1 MADGAINIDL
11 KLKSDKFNREIKD
24 SDKLVNEFGKNA
36 GDKLDKSFKENTD
49 KVINKA
55 KLTRKELKALF
66 DKDTKIKI
74 VAEAEKA
81 GIKDFQKV
89 LKKLPRKQKI
99 ELFTEMKDKGTIDF
113 SKKLRS
119 MNNDLRSDIGKLK
132 AAYES
137 TSSVQESYVNRLKA
151 EGRTAK
157 ANKLEYQN
165 LRSSIKKEAEIYE
178 KEHQLL
184 TTLKNDRTKNTAQIA
199 KQEAKVNDLAAALAN
214 DTRKMKELRKTQS
227 GFNRNPFTKMTK
239 GLLGLNKQANK
250 SESVFKKVFS
260 GVFWGEAAHGAAS
273 TAIHGITM
281 GIGGMIKEGI
291 EFNKEQQV
299 MNATWTTLT
308 GSASKGAGFVKS
320 INKMSTAFG
329 QSNDLVNEL
338 DQQFYHVL
346 DKKGPTEQLTK
357 SVLTMADTLGMSAE
371 NTKRLG
377 LNFTHMMSSSKMQ
390 LGDFNMISDQLP
402 MFGEKL
408 LEYERKNK
416 NFVAGSSKSAK
427 ASTAQIKI
435 AQQEAL
441 ASFEKIHKGS
451 KVTADDLA
459 LMSKK
464 GLVGGDQYASLAKMI
479 KENGSVSTSVA
490 NSMIRDYQK
499 IETQNTASTK
509 KVGNNSK
516 LTMSQL
522 RDAMSA
528 GQISAKDAEAVMNGL
543 GEKYKDASENMMKT
557 AAGAERSI
565 KARFSALSGDLAK
578 PFTTMQSP
586 IFEAVSKW
594 VSDKKTE
601 KEFTK
606 VGTSASKGFKTITEA
621 LTKAFHIKNGTKALD
636 QMMDNIADGIEKLS
650 NYIAKHSKQIVGF
663 FKGIWSLLKIFSS
676 IGVGFF
682 KGIIGGIGAILK
694 PIAKLVGHNKKVK
707 SLSDALEELSKHKKG
722 LEELGKVIAGI
733 FIARKLT
740 TFATGIV
747 GVIGQLGKLKTAFF
761 GVKTAAT
768 EAGEAEE
775 LATTMSGGSSGG
787 GGLFSKIFKGGKGGT
802 KVAEETGEMSR
813 MAKNGSKLGLLSKFK
828 GMSKFSKLA
837 GGALGV
843 GDVLMAGTDL
853 LGMTKKTAGS
863 HIGAFAGNLG
873 GAAAGAAAGTAILP
887 GIGTV
892 IGAGVGALG
901 GEKLGRTLGKQIQK
915 GLFGTKLKAPKIS
928 TKNAHD
934 QLLKESKS
942 YYSKKQKQALDDL
955 KTLKKNGVISEKE
968 YQKEAKA
975 IKSAGQKVNSYDK
988 KNKKD
993 QSAIAKY
1000 YAQEK
1005 QKLTKKWNNKI
1016 EQDEKLYGKHSTQVQ
1031 KDIANKKKALDK
1043 QRLKFATKVTGDEA
1057 RLHTTLAGKIK
1068 QADAKMLKDD
1078 EKLTDKKKKLSRS
1091 QVKEIVKNADKEYD
1105 SVKSAANKKYKS
1117 VVSKAD
1123 KQRDETIKAAK
1134 REYSGSSKWAKDKR
1148 KAVIDA
1154 ANKQHDRVV
1163 NRAKKQKDEAIN
1175 HAKSEKDRV
1184 SKHADDRYKNVSK
1197 SADNEYE
1204 AQKKAN
1210 KKKKDDNSG
1219 FFHTV
1224 GKWWNTFTG
1233 GISSLLKVFGD
1244 SKFKAPVMP
1253 VQYATG
1259 TGFFSGARRPIT
1271 KPTPVMLNDGF
1282 DSPETGNREVGILP
1296 NGELFSPKE
1305 RNWTGIV
1312 PAGTEILNA
1321 TESKMLFG
1329 DGLEHFAK
1337 GTGWLS
1343 GIGNFV
1349 GGVVKG
1355 AENVYKSVKKKFELA
1370 KNIIS
1375 NPGKALDKLMGK
1387 PKKQKNSFFDRVSG
1401 DVFKPVKKQASDW
1414 WSALWDKISG
1424 SMDDEGGFGGVW
1436 AKSPG
1441 RGWQVTSGFG
1451 NRGAVS
1457 GGYSAHDGVDYSGSK
1472 TVHAMHGGIV
1482 SYVGGPPSGWG
1493 GANGIGQNLVI
1504 KANDASVIYQE
1515 LNGKYGS
1522 GADILVKK
1530 GDKVSTGQAIARL
1543 GPSGT
1548 HVHVGVSK
1556 GSPFNHSGTTT
1567 KGWYDIRKMKAS
1579 KSDEKQQEKSKDTGL
1594 SGFIENQFGKS
1605 FFSGIAKMF
1614 APFIEDAGGSGTGD
1628 PGGTSV
1634 RRWASDVK
1642 KALKILGLSTSASMV
1657 NRVLRQINTESG
1669 GNPKA
1674 KQPGADPDGDGSG
1687 PALGLMQT
1695 KRSTFNRYKLPGHG
1709 NLWNGFDD
1717 ILAGLNYAKH
1727 RYGGGL
1733 SFLGNGHGYANGGW
1747 GRPGEI
1753 SFFNEVPGEPE
1764 IAINP
1769 KRSTA
1774 DQHIAEAM
1782 IARAKNNPN
1791 GFAAKALDVVTK
1803 AKRQVQS
1810 MQYTQSPSTSVGG
1823 NVNIYMEIDSKT
1835 VAKTTYPTTKLL
1847 LGKDIV
1853 ISNNR

>member
-11 KLKSDKFNREIKD
+11 KLKADKFNREIKE

-36 GDKLDKSFKENTD
+36 GDKLDKAFKENTD

-55 KLTRKELKALF
+55 KLTKKELKALF
-66 DKDTKIKI
+66 DKDTKVKI

-89 LKKLPRKQKI
+89 LKKLPKQQKI
-99 ELFTEMKDKGTIDF
+99 ELFTEMKDKGAINF
-113 SKKLRS
+113 SKKL
-119 MNNDLRSDIGKLK
+119 NNINKELRDDIGKLK
-132 AAYES
+132 SAYEN
-137 TSSVQESYVNRLKA
+137 TSHVQESYLNRLKA
-151 EGRTAK
+151 EGRSVK
-157 ANKLEYQN
+157 ANKVEYQN
-165 LRSSIKKEAEIYE
+165 LRSTIKKESELYQ

-184 TTLKNDRTKNTAQIA
+184 TILRNDRTTDASKIA
-199 KQEAKVNDLAAALAN
+199 KQTIKVNDLAASLARN
-214 DTRKMKELRKTQS
+214 TNKMKELRKTQS
-227 GFNRNPFTKMTK
+227 AFNRNPFTKMTK

-250 SESVFKKVFS
+250 TESVFKKVFS
-260 GVFWGEAAHGAAS
+260 GVFWGEVAHGAAS
-273 TAIHGITM
+273 SAIHGITM
-281 GIGGMIKEGI
+281 GIGGMIKEGN

-320 INKMSTAFG
+320 INEMSNAFG

-346 DKKGPTEQLTK
+346 DKKEPTERLTK
-357 SVLTMADTLGMSAE
+357 SLLTMADTLGMSAE
-371 NTKRLG
+371 DTKRLG

-402 MFGEKL
+402 MFGERL
-408 LEYERKNK
+408 LDYERKMQHN
-416 NFVAGSSKSAK
+416 N
-427 ASTAQIKI
+427 
-435 AQQEAL
+435 AL
-441 ASFEKIHKGS
+441 N
-451 KVTADDLA
+451 
-459 LMSKK
+459 MS
-464 GLVGGDQYASLAKMI
+464 
-479 KENGSVSTSVA
+479 E
-490 NSMIRDYQK
+490 
-499 IETQNTASTK
+499 
-509 KVGNNSK
+509 
-516 LTMSQL
+516 L
-522 RDAMSA
+522 RNQMSA
-528 GQISAKDAEAVMNGL
+528 GKISAKDAENVMNGL
-543 GEKYKDASENMMKT
+543 GQKYKDASENMMKT
-557 AAGAERSI
+557 AAGAERAI
-565 KARFSALSGDLAK
+565 KGRFNVLAGK
-578 PFTTMQSP
+578 LAEPFTKMQSP

-594 VSDKKTE
+594 VSDKRTE
-601 KEFTK
+601 KEFSK
-606 VGTSASKGFKTITEA
+606 VGTAASKGFKTITEA
-621 LTKAFHIKNGTKALD
+621 LTKAFHINNGTKALD
-636 QMMDNIADGIEKLS
+636 NMMDNIADGIEKLS

-682 KGIIGGIGAILK
+682 KGIISGIGAILK

-740 TFATGIV
+740 AFATGIA
-747 GVIGQLGKLKTAFF
+747 GVIGKLGKLKTAFF

-768 EAGEAEE
+768 EASEAEE
-775 LATTMSGGSSGG
+775 LASTMGG
-787 GGLFSKIFKGGKGGT
+787 GGGGFFGNIFKRGKGGA

-813 MAKNGSKLGLLSKFK
+813 IARNGSKLGIFSKLK
-828 GMSKFSKLA
+828 GMSNFGKLA

-901 GEKLGRTLGKQIQK
+901 GEKLGRALGKQIQK

-928 TKNAHD
+928 MKKAHD

-955 KTLKKNGVISEKE
+955 KTLKKNGAISEKE
-968 YQKEAKA
+968 YQKEAEA
-975 IKSAGQKVNSYDK
+975 IKKSGKKANSYDK
-988 KNKKD
+988 KNRKD
-993 QSAIAKY
+993 QTAIAKY

-1005 QKLTKKWNNKI
+1005 QKLTKKWNSRI
-1016 EQDEKLYGKHSTQVQ
+1016 ERDEKLYGKHSTQVQ
-1031 KDIANKKKALDK
+1031 KDINNKKKALDK

-1068 QADAKMLKDD
+1068 RADAKMLKDD

-1091 QVKEIVKNADKEYD
+1091 EVKEIVKNADKEYD
-1105 SVKSAANKKYKS
+1105 SVKRAANKKYKS
-1117 VVSKAD
+1117 VVRAAD

-1134 REYSGSSKWAKDKR
+1134 REYSGNSKWARDKR

-1163 NRAKKQKDEAIN
+1163 NRAEKQKNEAIH
-1175 HAKSEKDRV
+1175 HAKTEKDRV

-1224 GKWWNTFTG
+1224 GKWWNKFTS

-1271 KPTPVMLNDGF
+1271 KATPVMLNDGF

-1296 NGELFSPKE
+1296 NGELFSPQE

-1321 TESKMLFG
+1321 TESKMIFG
-1329 DGLEHFAK
+1329 GGLKHFAS

-1343 GIGNFV
+1343 GIGHFV

-1355 AENVYKSVKKKFELA
+1355 AQNVFKSLKSKFELA

-1375 NPGKALDKLMGK
+1375 HPGQALAKLMGK
-1387 PKKQKNSFFDRVSG
+1387 PKKQKNSFFDRVSS

-1414 WSALWDKISG
+1414 WSTLWDKISG
-1424 SMDDEGGFGGVW
+1424 AMDGEGGFGGVW
-1436 AKSPG
+1436 ANSPG
-1441 RGWQVTSGFG
+1441 HGWHVTSGFG
-1451 NRGAVS
+1451 NRGGVS
-1457 GGYSAHDGVDYSGSK
+1457 GGYSAHDGVDYSGAK

-1493 GANGIGQNLVI
+1493 GPNGIGQNIVI
-1504 KANDASVIYQE
+1504 KADDASVIYQE

-1522 GADILVKK
+1522 GADILVQK

-1556 GSPFNHSGTTT
+1556 GNPFSHSGATT

-1579 KSDEKQQEKSKDTGL
+1579 KSDEKQQEKSKNTGL
-1594 SGFIENQFGKS
+1594 SAFIEKQFGKS
-1605 FFSGIAKMF
+1605 FFSRIAKMF

-1628 PGGTSV
+1628 PGGAGV
-1634 RRWASDVK
+1634 QRWKSDVK
-1642 KALKILGLSTSASMV
+1642 SALSKLGLSTSASMV
-1657 NRVLRQINTESG
+1657 NRVLRQINTESKGDPKIMG
-1669 GNPKA
+1669 GTD
-1674 KQPGADPDGDGSG
+1674 GLADGH
-1687 PALGLMQT
+1687 AEGLMQV
-1695 KRSTFNRYKLPGHG
+1695 KPGTFRAYHLPGH
-1709 NLWNGFDD
+1709 NNIWNGYDNM
-1717 ILAGLNYAKH
+1717 LAGLNYAKH
-1727 RYGGGL
+1727 RYGSGL

-1747 GRPGEI
+1747 GIPGEI

-1769 KRSTA
+1769 QRQSSE
-1774 DQHIAEAM
+1774 QHIAEAM

-1791 GFAAKALDVVTK
+1791 GFAAKALDIVEK
-1803 AKRQVQS
+1803 SKRQVQS
-1810 MQYTQSPSTSVGG
+1810 MQYAQSPNTSVGR

-1847 LGKDIV
+1847 LGKDII

>member
-11 KLKSDKFNREIKD
+11 KLKADKFNRDIKD
-24 SDKLVNEFGKNA
+24 SDKLVNEFGKDA
-36 GDKLDKSFKENTD
+36 GKKLDESFKKYTD
-49 KVINKA
+49 KVTEKA
-55 KLTRKELKALF
+55 KLTKKELKSLF

-89 LKKLPRKQKI
+89 LKKLPKQQKI
-99 ELFTEMKDKGTIDF
+99 KLFTEMKDKGTIDF
-113 SKKLRS
+113 SKRLNQLNKE
-119 MNNDLRSDIGKLK
+119 LRSDISKLK
-132 AAYES
+132 SAYES
-137 TSSVQESYVNRLKA
+137 TSHVQESYLNRLQA
-151 EGRTAK
+151 EGRSVK
-157 ANKLEYQN
+157 ANKIEYQN
-165 LRSSIKKEAEIYE
+165 LRSSIKKEAELYK
-178 KEHQLL
+178 KEQQLL
-184 TTLKNDRTKNTAQIA
+184 TTLRNDRTKDASEIA
-199 KQEAKVNDLAAALAN
+199 KQTIKVNDLAASLAKN
-214 DTRKMKELRKTQS
+214 TSKMKELGKSQNA
-227 GFNRNPFTKMTK
+227 FNRNPFTKATK

-260 GVFWGEAAHGAAS
+260 GVFWGEVAQGAAH
-273 TAIHGITM
+273 TAIHSIAA
-281 GIGGMIKEGI
+281 GIGGLIAKGN

-299 MNATWTTLT
+299 MHATWTTLT
-308 GSASKGAGFVKS
+308 GDANLGNGMVKS
-320 INKMSTAFG
+320 INDMSAAFG
-329 QSNDLVNEL
+329 QSTDLVNEL
-338 DQQFYHVL
+338 DQQFYHVFN
-346 DKKGPTEQLTK
+346 KKGPTEELTK
-357 SVLTMADTLGMSAE
+357 SVLTMADTLGMGADDA
-371 NTKRLG
+371 KRLG
-377 LNFTHMMSSSKMQ
+377 LNFTHMMTSSKMQ

-402 MFGEKL
+402 MFGERL
-408 LEYERKNK
+408 LDYERKM
-416 NFVAGSSKSAK
+416 
-427 ASTAQIKI
+427 Q
-435 AQQEAL
+435 
-441 ASFEKIHKGS
+441 H
-451 KVTADDLA
+451 
-459 LMSKK
+459 
-464 GLVGGDQYASLAKMI
+464 
-479 KENGSVSTSVA
+479 
-490 NSMIRDYQK
+490 
-499 IETQNTASTK
+499 
-509 KVGNNSK
+509 NNS
-516 LTMSQL
+516 LSMSEL
-522 RDAMSA
+522 RDQMSA
-528 GQISAKDAEAVMNGL
+528 GKISAQDAEAVMNGL
-543 GEKYKDASENMMKT
+543 GKKYKDASENMMKT
-557 AAGAERSI
+557 AAGAERAI
-565 KARFSALSGDLAK
+565 KGRFDVLTGKLAE
-578 PFTTMQSP
+578 PFTKMQSP

-606 VGTSASKGFKTITEA
+606 VGTAASKGFKTITEA

-636 QMMDNIADGIEKLS
+636 KMMENLADGIENLS

-663 FKGIWSLLKIFSS
+663 FKGIWSILKIF
-676 IGVGFF
+676 GNVGTGFF
-682 KGIIGGIGAILK
+682 KGIIDGIGAILK
-694 PIAKLVGHNKKVK
+694 PIAKLVGHNKKVN
-707 SLSDALEELSKHKKG
+707 SLSDALEELSNHKKG
-722 LEELGKVIAGI
+722 LETLGKIIAGI
-733 FIARKLT
+733 FITRKIASFT
-740 TFATGIV
+740 SGIV
-747 GVIGQLGKLKTAFF
+747 GLISQLGVLKKSFF

-775 LATTMSGGSSGG
+775 IATTMSGGSSGG
-787 GGLFSKIFKGGKGGT
+787 GGLFSKLFKRGKGGT
-802 KVAEETGEMSR
+802 KIAEEAGEMSR
-813 MAKNGSKLGLLSKFK
+813 MAKGGSKLGVLSKLK
-828 GMSKFSKLA
+828 GMSKFGKLA

-873 GAAAGAAAGTAILP
+873 GAAAGAAIGTALMP
-887 GIGTV
+887 GVGTLIGGG
-892 IGAGVGALG
+892 IGALG
-901 GEKLGRTLGKQIQK
+901 GEKLGKELGKQIQK

-928 TKNAHD
+928 AKKAHD

-942 YYSKKQKQALDDL
+942 YYSEKQKQALDDL
-955 KTLKKNGVISEKE
+955 KTLKKNGAISDKE
-968 YQKEAKA
+968 YKEQLRT
-975 IKSAGQKVNSYDK
+975 IRINGILRNGYDK
-988 KNKKD
+988 ASQKD
-993 QSAIAKY
+993 QVAIAKY

-1057 RLHTTLAGKIK
+1057 RLHTTLEGKIK
-1068 QADAKMLKDD
+1068 RANSKIIKDE
-1078 EKLTDKKKKLSRS
+1078 EKLANKKQKLSRN
-1091 QVKEIVKNADKEYD
+1091 QVKAIVKDANKELD
-1105 SVKSAANKKYKS
+1105 AVTSAAKKKYKN

-1134 REYSGSSKWAKDKR
+1134 REYSGNSKWAKDKR
-1148 KAVIDA
+1148 KKVIDA

-1163 NRAKKQKDEAIN
+1163 NRAKKQRDEAIN
-1175 HAKSEKDRV
+1175 HAKSEKKRV
-1184 SKHADDRYKNVSK
+1184 SKYADDRYKNVSK

-1210 KKKKDDNSG
+1210 KKKKDNDSG
-1219 FFHTV
+1219 FFSTV
-1224 GKWWNTFTG
+1224 GKWWNSFTG
-1233 GISSLLKVFGD
+1233 GINSLLKVFGD
-1244 SKFKAPVMP
+1244 SKFKAPKM
-1253 VQYATG
+1253 QEKYATG

-1282 DSPETGNREVGILP
+1282 DSPETGNREIGILP
-1296 NGELFSPKE
+1296 NGELFSPEE

-1321 TESKMLFG
+1321 TESKALFG
-1329 DGLEHFAK
+1329 NRLEHFAS

-1375 NPGKALDKLMGK
+1375 NPGKALDKLLGK
-1387 PKKQKNSFFDRVSG
+1387 PKKQKNSFFDRVSS
-1401 DVFKPVKKQASDW
+1401 DTFKPVKKQVGNW

-1515 LNGKYGS
+1515 LNGKYGA

-1543 GPSGT
+1543 GPNGT

-1556 GSPFNHSGTTT
+1556 GSPFSHSGTTT

-1579 KSDEKQQEKSKDTGL
+1579 KSEEKQQEKSKDTGL
-1594 SGFIENQFGKS
+1594 SGFIEKQFGKG

-1642 KALKILGLSTSASMV
+1642 KALKMLGLSTSASMV

-1727 RYGGGL
+1727 RYGSGL

-1747 GRPGEI
+1747 GRPGELSI
-1753 SFFNEVPGEPE
+1753 FNEVPGEPE

-1769 KRSTA
+1769 QRPTSE
-1774 DQHIAEAM
+1774 QHIAEAM
-1782 IARAKNNPN
+1782 VARAKNNPN

-1810 MQYTQSPSTSVGG
+1810 MQYAQNPSTNLGG
-1823 NVNIYMEIDSKT
+1823 NTNIYMQIDSKT

>member
-24 SDKLVNEFGKNA
+24 SDKLVSEFGKNA
-36 GDKLDKSFKENTD
+36 GEKLDKAFKENTD
-49 KVINKA
+49 KAINKA
-55 KLTRKELKALF
+55 KLTKKELKNLF

-89 LKKLPRKQKI
+89 LKKLPKQQKI
-99 ELFTEMKDKGTIDF
+99 EFFTEMKDKGTINF
-113 SKKLRS
+113 SKKINNLNKELR
-119 MNNDLRSDIGKLK
+119 NDMGKLK
-132 AAYES
+132 SAYES
-137 TSSVQESYVNRLKA
+137 TSHVQEPYLNRLKA
-151 EGRTAK
+151 EERSIK
-157 ANKLEYQN
+157 ANKAEYQN
-165 LRSSIKKEAEIYE
+165 LRSSIKKESELYQ

-184 TTLKNDRTKNTAQIA
+184 NSLNSDRTKDASKIA
-199 KQEAKVNDLAAALAN
+199 KQTSKVNDLAASI
-214 DTRKMKELRKTQS
+214 TRNTNKMKELGKTQNS
-227 GFNRNPFTKMTK
+227 FNRNPFTKMTR
-239 GLLGLNKQANK
+239 GLLGLDKQADK
-250 SESVFKKVFS
+250 SKSVFKSVF
-260 GVFWGEAAHGAAS
+260 AAS
-273 TAIHGITM
+273 IVSSAFTNALGLVSMKLHDM
-281 GIGGMIKEGI
+281 WSKSMDYAKA
-291 EFNKEQQV
+291 QQT
-299 MNATWTTLT
+299 MNASWLTLT
-308 GSASKGAGFVKS
+308 GNAKEGQKMVNMTNDMAASFANSTDMVNDLNQKFYSISNSSKTTKQLTTDVLTLQDAFGKSDDAVKNFSTQYSQMMANGKVSAQDMMSFVNVFPKIRTELLKTEQKIPGNRNLSMKQLNDMISKGEV
-320 INKMSTAFG
+320 
-329 QSNDLVNEL
+329 
-338 DQQFYHVL
+338 
-346 DKKGPTEQLTK
+346 
-357 SVLTMADTLGMSAE
+357 
-371 NTKRLG
+371 
-377 LNFTHMMSSSKMQ
+377 SSKTMQ
-390 LGDFNMISDQLP
+390 KVMDNMQKEYSGATAN
-402 MFGEKL
+402 FGKTFDGMNRTINARVPVL
-408 LEYERKNK
+408 L
-416 NFVAGSSKSAK
+416 SA
-427 ASTAQIKI
+427 
-435 AQQEAL
+435 
-441 ASFEKIHKGS
+441 
-451 KVTADDLA
+451 
-459 LMSKK
+459 
-464 GLVGGDQYASLAKMI
+464 
-479 KENGSVSTSVA
+479 
-490 NSMIRDYQK
+490 
-499 IETQNTASTK
+499 
-509 KVGNNSK
+509 
-516 LTMSQL
+516 
-522 RDAMSA
+522 
-528 GQISAKDAEAVMNGL
+528 
-543 GEKYKDASENMMKT
+543 
-557 AAGAERSI
+557 
-565 KARFSALSGDLAK
+565 
-578 PFTTMQSP
+578 FTTPLLKMKNP
-586 IFEAVSKW
+586 FLGTISKW
-594 VSDKKTE
+594 VSDKNTE
-601 KEFTK
+601 KQFSELGG
-606 VGTSASKGFKTITEA
+606 VASRGFGTITD
-621 LTKAFHIKNGTKALD
+621 AFSKAL
-636 QMMDNIADGIEKLS
+636 NFKGGFNSSKIFKSISSAITNLS
-650 NYIAKHSKQIVGF
+650 NTIANHAKDIVGF
-663 FKGIWSLLKIFSS
+663 FKGIWSSIKIFSS
-676 IGVGFF
+676 IGTGFF
-682 KGIIGGIGAILK
+682 KGLVGALGFVLK
-694 PIAKLVGHNKKVK
+694 PLAKMAGHSKKVK
-707 SLSDALEELSKHKKG
+707 SLSGALEELSKHKKG
-722 LEELGKVIAGI
+722 LEELGRVIAVI

-740 TFATGIV
+740 AFATGIA
-747 GVIGQLGKLKTAFF
+747 GVIGQLSKLQTAFF

-775 LATTMSGGSSGG
+775 LTSTMSGGG
-787 GGLFSKIFKGGKGGT
+787 GGLFGNIFKRGKGGA
-802 KVAEETGEMSR
+802 KVAEEAGEMSR
-813 MAKNGSKLGLLSKFK
+813 MAKNGSRIGIFSKLK
-828 GMSKFSKLA
+828 GMSKFGKLA

-873 GAAAGAAAGTAILP
+873 GAVAGAAAGTAILP

-915 GLFGTKLKAPKIS
+915 GLFGTKLKVPKIS
-928 TKNAHD
+928 TKKAHN

-955 KTLKKNGVISEKE
+955 KTLKKNGAISNKE

-975 IKSAGQKVNSYDK
+975 IKSAGKKANSYDK
-988 KNKKD
+988 KNRKD
-993 QSAIAKY
+993 QTAIAKY

-1016 EQDEKLYGKHSTQVQ
+1016 ERDEKLYGKHSTQVQ
-1031 KDIANKKKALDK
+1031 KDINNKKKALDK

-1057 RLHTTLAGKIK
+1057 RLHTTLTGKIK
-1068 QADAKMLKDD
+1068 RSNAKMLKDD

-1105 SVKSAANKKYKS
+1105 SVKRAADKKYKN

-1134 REYSGSSKWAKDKR
+1134 REYSGNSKWAKDKR
-1148 KAVIDA
+1148 KEAIDN

-1163 NRAKKQKDEAIN
+1163 NRAEKQKDEAIR
-1175 HAKSEKDRV
+1175 HAKTEKDRV

-1210 KKKKDDNSG
+1210 KKKKDNNSG
-1219 FFHTV
+1219 FFSTV
-1224 GKWWNTFTG
+1224 GKWWNAFTG
-1233 GISSLLKVFGD
+1233 GINSLLKVFGD
-1244 SKFKAPVMP
+1244 NKFKAPTMP

-1271 KPTPVMLNDGF
+1271 KATPVMLNDGF
-1282 DSPETGNREVGILP
+1282 DSPETGNREVGVLP
-1296 NGELFSPKE
+1296 NGELFSPQE

-1329 DGLEHFAK
+1329 GGLKHFAS

-1355 AENVYKSVKKKFELA
+1355 AKNIYKSLKKKFELA

-1375 NPGKALDKLMGK
+1375 NPGKALDKLIGK
-1387 PKKQKNSFFDRVSG
+1387 PKKQKNSFFDRVSS
-1401 DVFKPVKKQASDW
+1401 DVFKPVKKQAGDW
-1414 WSALWDKISG
+1414 WSALWNKISG

-1441 RGWQVTSGFG
+1441 HGWQVTSGFG

-1457 GGYSAHDGVDYSGSK
+1457 GGYSAHDGVDYSGAK

-1504 KANDASVIYQE
+1504 KADDASVIYQE

-1522 GADILVKK
+1522 GASILVKK

-1556 GSPFNHSGTTT
+1556 GNPFGHSGATT

-1579 KSDEKQQEKSKDTGL
+1579 KSDEKQQKKSKDTGL
-1594 SGFIENQFGKS
+1594 SGFIEKQFGKS

-1628 PGGTSV
+1628 PGGSGV
-1634 RRWASDVK
+1634 HRWKSNVK
-1642 KALKILGLSTSASMV
+1642 SALSKIGLSTSASMV

-1674 KQPGADPDGDGSG
+1674 MGGTDGLADGH
-1687 PALGLMQT
+1687 AEGLMQV
-1695 KRSTFNRYKLPGHG
+1695 KPGTFRAYHLSGH
-1709 NLWNGFDD
+1709 NNIWNGYDN

-1727 RYGGGL
+1727 RYGSGL

-1769 KRSTA
+1769 QRASSE
-1774 DQHIAEAM
+1774 QHIAEAM

-1791 GFAAKALDVVTK
+1791 GFAAKALDVVAK
-1803 AKRQVQS
+1803 SKRQVQS
-1810 MQYTQSPSTSVGG
+1810 MQYAQSPSTSIGG
-1823 NVNIYMEIDSKT
+1823 NVNIYMKIDSKT

-1847 LGKDIV
+1847 LGKDII

>member
-36 GDKLDKSFKENTD
+36 GEKLDKAFKENTD

-55 KLTRKELKALF
+55 KLTKKELKALF
-66 DKDTKIKI
+66 DKDTKVKI

-81 GIKDFQKV
+81 GIKDFQNV
-89 LKKLPRKQKI
+89 LKKLPKQQKI
-99 ELFTEMKDKGTIDF
+99 ELFTEMKDKGAIDF
-113 SKKLRS
+113 SKKL
-119 MNNDLRSDIGKLK
+119 NNLNKELRSDIGKLK
-132 AAYES
+132 SAYEN
-137 TSSVQESYVNRLKA
+137 TSHVQDSYINRLKA
-151 EGRTAK
+151 EGRSVE
-157 ANKLEYQN
+157 ANKVEYQN
-165 LRSSIKKEAEIYE
+165 LRSSINKESELYQ
-178 KEHQLL
+178 KEHRLL
-184 TTLKNDRTKNTAQIA
+184 TSLRSDRNEDASKIA
-199 KQEAKVNDLAAALAN
+199 KQTIKVNDLASSLARN
-214 DTRKMKELRKTQS
+214 TNKMKELSKTQS
-227 GFNRNPFTKMTK
+227 SFNRNPFTKMTK

-260 GVFWGEAAHGAAS
+260 GVFWGEVAQGAAS

-281 GIGGMIKEGI
+281 GIGGMIKKGN

-299 MNATWTTLT
+299 MHATWTTLT
-308 GSASKGAGFVKS
+308 GDAKLGDGMVKS
-320 INKMSTAFG
+320 INNMSNAFG

-338 DQQFYHVL
+338 DQQFYHVFN
-346 DKKGPTEQLTK
+346 KKGPTEELTK
-357 SVLTMADTLGMSAE
+357 SVLTMADTLGMSADDA
-371 NTKRLG
+371 KRLG
-377 LNFTHMMSSSKMQ
+377 LNFTHMMTSSKMQ

-402 MFGEKL
+402 MFGERL
-408 LEYERKNK
+408 LDYERKM
-416 NFVAGSSKSAK
+416 
-427 ASTAQIKI
+427 Q
-435 AQQEAL
+435 
-441 ASFEKIHKGS
+441 H
-451 KVTADDLA
+451 
-459 LMSKK
+459 
-464 GLVGGDQYASLAKMI
+464 
-479 KENGSVSTSVA
+479 
-490 NSMIRDYQK
+490 
-499 IETQNTASTK
+499 
-509 KVGNNSK
+509 NNS
-516 LTMSQL
+516 LSMSEL
-522 RDAMSA
+522 RDQMSA
-528 GQISAKDAEAVMNGL
+528 GKISAKDAEAVMNGL
-543 GEKYKDASENMMKT
+543 GKKYKDASENMMKT
-557 AAGAERSI
+557 AAGAERAI
-565 KARFSALSGDLAK
+565 KGRFSVLAGK
-578 PFTTMQSP
+578 LAEPFTKMQSP

-601 KEFTK
+601 QEFSK
-606 VGTSASKGFKTITEA
+606 VGKSASKGFKTITEA

-636 QMMDNIADGIEKLS
+636 NMMDNIADGIEKLS

-663 FKGIWSLLKIFSS
+663 FKGLWSS
-676 IGVGFF
+676 IKILGSIGTGFF
-682 KGIIGGIGAILK
+682 KGIVGALEFVLK
-694 PIAKLVGHNKKVK
+694 PLAKIVGNDKKVK
-707 SLSDALEELSKHKKG
+707 SLSGALEELSKHKKG
-722 LEELGKVIAGI
+722 LEELGKVIAII

-747 GVIGQLGKLKTAFF
+747 GVIGQLGKLQTAFF

-768 EAGEAEE
+768 EASEAEE
-775 LATTMSGGSSGG
+775 LASTASGG
-787 GGLFSKIFKGGKGGT
+787 GGGFFGNIFKRGKGGT
-802 KVAEETGEMSR
+802 KVAEEAGEMSR
-813 MAKNGSKLGLLSKFK
+813 MTKNGSKLGVLSKLK
-828 GMSKFSKLA
+828 GMSKFGKLA
-837 GGALGV
+837 GGTLGV
-843 GDVLMAGTDL
+843 GDVLMASTDL

-915 GLFGTKLKAPKIS
+915 GLFGTKLKVPKIS
-928 TKNAHD
+928 MKNAHD

-955 KTLKKNGVISEKE
+955 KTLKKNGAISNKE
-968 YQKEAKA
+968 YKKEAEA
-975 IKSAGQKVNSYDK
+975 IKKSGQKTNSYDK

-993 QSAIAKY
+993 QTAIAKY

-1005 QKLTKKWNNKI
+1005 QKLTKKWNSKI
-1016 EQDEKLYGKHSTQVQ
+1016 ERDEKLYGKHSTQVQ
-1031 KDIANKKKALDK
+1031 KDINNKKKALDK

-1068 QADAKMLKDD
+1068 RANAKMLKDD

-1091 QVKEIVKNADKEYD
+1091 EVKEIVKNADKEYD
-1105 SVKSAANKKYKS
+1105 SVKSAADKKYKD

-1134 REYSGSSKWAKDKR
+1134 REYSGNSQWAKDKR
-1148 KAVIDA
+1148 KEVIDA

-1163 NRAKKQKDEAIN
+1163 DRAEKQKDEAIH
-1175 HAKSEKDRV
+1175 HAKAEKDRV
-1184 SKHADDRYKNVSK
+1184 SKHADDRYKNVST

-1204 AQKKAN
+1204 AQKKSN

-1224 GKWWNTFTG
+1224 GTWWNTFTS
-1233 GISSLLKVFGD
+1233 GINSLLKVFGD

-1259 TGFFSGARRPIT
+1259 TGFFSGSRRPIT
-1271 KPTPVMLNDGF
+1271 EATPVMLNDGF

-1296 NGELFSPKE
+1296 NGELFSPQE

-1329 DGLEHFAK
+1329 GGLKHFAS

-1355 AENVYKSVKKKFELA
+1355 AKNIYKSLKSKFELA
-1370 KNIIS
+1370 KNVIS
-1375 NPGKALDKLMGK
+1375 NPGKALDKLIGN

-1414 WSALWDKISG
+1414 WSTLWDKISG
-1424 SMDDEGGFGGVW
+1424 AMDDEGGFGGVW

-1441 RGWQVTSGFG
+1441 HGWEVTSGFG

-1472 TVHAMHGGIV
+1472 TVHAMHSGTV
-1482 SYVGGPPSGWG
+1482 SYVGGPPAGWG

-1504 KANDASVIYQE
+1504 KADDASVIYQE

-1530 GDKVSTGQAIARL
+1530 GDKVSTGQAIAKL
-1543 GPSGT
+1543 GPNGT

-1556 GSPFNHSGTTT
+1556 GNPFGHSGSTT
-1567 KGWYDIRKMKAS
+1567 KGWYDIRDMKAS
-1579 KSDEKQQEKSKDTGL
+1579 KSDKKQQEKSKDTGL
-1594 SGFIENQFGKS
+1594 SGFIEKQFGKS

-1628 PGGTSV
+1628 PGGAGV
-1634 RRWASDVK
+1634 QRWKSDVES
-1642 KALKILGLSTSASMV
+1642 ALGKIGLSTSASMV
-1657 NRVLRQINTESG
+1657 SRVLRQINTESG

-1674 KQPGADPDGDGSG
+1674 MGGTDGLADGH
-1687 PALGLMQT
+1687 AEGLMQV
-1695 KRSTFNRYKLPGHG
+1695 KPGTFRAYHLPGH
-1709 NLWNGFDD
+1709 NNIWNGYDNM
-1717 ILAGLNYAKH
+1717 LAGLNYAKH
-1727 RYGGGL
+1727 RYGSGL

-1769 KRSTA
+1769 QRQSSE
-1774 DQHIAEAM
+1774 QHIAEAM

-1791 GFAAKALDVVTK
+1791 GFAAKALDLVEK
-1803 AKRQVQS
+1803 SKRQVQS
-1810 MQYTQSPSTSVGG
+1810 MQYTQSPSTSLGG

>member
-36 GDKLDKSFKENTD
+36 GEKLDKAFKDNTD

-55 KLTRKELKALF
+55 KLTKKELKSLF
-66 DKDTKIKI
+66 DKDTKVKI

-81 GIKDFQKV
+81 GIKDFQNV
-89 LKKLPRKQKI
+89 LKKLPKQQKI
-99 ELFTEMKDKGTIDF
+99 ELFTEMKDKGAIDF
-113 SKKLRS
+113 SKKL
-119 MNNDLRSDIGKLK
+119 NNINKELRSDIGKLK
-132 AAYES
+132 STYES
-137 TSSVQESYVNRLKA
+137 TSHVQDSYINRLKA
-151 EGRTAK
+151 EGRNVE
-157 ANKLEYQN
+157 ANKAEYQK
-165 LRSSIKKEAEIYE
+165 LRSSIKNESELYQ

-184 TTLKNDRTKNTAQIA
+184 NSLRSDRTTDASKIA
-199 KQEAKVNDLAAALAN
+199 KQTIKVNDLAASLARN
-214 DTRKMKELRKTQS
+214 TNKMKELGKTQS
-227 GFNRNPFTKMTK
+227 AFNRNPFTKMTK
-239 GLLGLNKQANK
+239 GLLGLNRQANK

-260 GVFWGEAAHGAAS
+260 GVFWGEVAHGAAS
-273 TAIHGITM
+273 SALNVIKTGLGGI
-281 GIGGMIKEGI
+281 IKAGND
-291 EFNKEQQV
+291 FNKEQQV

-308 GSASKGAGFVKS
+308 GSASKGEGFVKS
-320 INKMSTAFG
+320 INDMSNAFG

-346 DKKGPTEQLTK
+346 DKKEPTERLTK
-357 SVLTMADTLGMSAE
+357 SLLTMADTLGMNADD
-371 NTKRLG
+371 TKRLG

-402 MFGEKL
+402 MFGERL
-408 LEYERKNK
+408 LDYERKM
-416 NFVAGSSKSAK
+416 
-427 ASTAQIKI
+427 Q
-435 AQQEAL
+435 
-441 ASFEKIHKGS
+441 H
-451 KVTADDLA
+451 
-459 LMSKK
+459 
-464 GLVGGDQYASLAKMI
+464 
-479 KENGSVSTSVA
+479 
-490 NSMIRDYQK
+490 
-499 IETQNTASTK
+499 
-509 KVGNNSK
+509 NNS
-516 LTMSQL
+516 LNMSEL
-522 RDAMSA
+522 RKQMSA
-528 GQISAKDAEAVMNGL
+528 GKISAKDAENVMNGL
-543 GEKYKDASENMMKT
+543 GQKYKDASENMMKT
-557 AAGAERSI
+557 AAGAERAI
-565 KARFSALSGDLAK
+565 KGRFNVLAGK
-578 PFTTMQSP
+578 LAEPFTKMQSP
-586 IFEAVSKW
+586 IFAAVSKW

-601 KEFTK
+601 SEFSK
-606 VGTSASKGFKTITEA
+606 VGTAASKGFKTITEA

-636 QMMDNIADGIEKLS
+636 NMMDNIADGIENLS

-663 FKGIWSLLKIFSS
+663 FKGVWSSLKIFSS
-676 IGVGFF
+676 IGTGFF
-682 KGIIGGIGAILK
+682 KGLVGALGFVLK
-694 PIAKLVGHNKKVK
+694 PLAKMAGHSKKVK

-722 LEELGKVIAGI
+722 LEALGRVIAVI

-740 TFATGIV
+740 AFATGIV
-747 GVIGQLGKLKTAFF
+747 GVIGKLGELKTAFF

-775 LATTMSGGSSGG
+775 LASATSGG
-787 GGLFSKIFKGGKGGT
+787 GGFLGNIFSRGKAG
-802 KVAEETGEMSR
+802 KEAGEMSR
-813 MAKNGSKLGLLSKFK
+813 VARYGSKFK
-828 GMSKFSKLA
+828 GISKFGKLA

-873 GAAAGAAAGTAILP
+873 GMAAGAAAGTAILP

-901 GEKLGRTLGKQIQK
+901 GEKLGRALGKQIQK

-928 TKNAHD
+928 MKKAHD

-955 KTLKKNGVISEKE
+955 KTLKKNGAISNKEYEKE
-968 YQKEAKA
+968 AEA
-975 IKSAGQKVNSYDK
+975 IKKSGKKANSYDK

-993 QSAIAKY
+993 QTAIAKY

-1016 EQDEKLYGKHSTQVQ
+1016 ERDEKLYGKHSTQVQ
-1031 KDIANKKKALDK
+1031 KDINNKKKALDK

-1068 QADAKMLKDD
+1068 RANAKMLKDD

-1091 QVKEIVKNADKEYD
+1091 EVKEIVKNADKEYD
-1105 SVKSAANKKYKS
+1105 SVKSAANKKYKD
-1117 VVSKAD
+1117 VVRAAD

-1134 REYSGSSKWAKDKR
+1134 HEYSGNSKWARDKR
-1148 KAVIDA
+1148 KSVIDA

-1163 NRAKKQKDEAIN
+1163 NRAEKQKDEAIN
-1175 HAKSEKDRV
+1175 HAKTEKDRV

-1224 GKWWNTFTG
+1224 GTWWNKFTS

-1271 KPTPVMLNDGF
+1271 KATPVMLNDGF
-1282 DSPETGNREVGILP
+1282 DSPETGNREVGVLP
-1296 NGELFSPKE
+1296 NGELFSPQE

-1329 DGLEHFAK
+1329 GGLKHFAS

-1343 GIGNFV
+1343 GIGSFV
-1349 GGVVKG
+1349 GGVVNG
-1355 AENVYKSVKKKFELA
+1355 AKNIYKSLKKKFELA
-1370 KNIIS
+1370 KNVIS
-1375 NPGKALDKLMGK
+1375 NPGKALDKLIGN
-1387 PKKQKNSFFDRVSG
+1387 PKKQKNSFFDKVSG
-1401 DVFKPVKKQASDW
+1401 DVFKPVKKQAGDW

-1424 SMDDEGGFGGVW
+1424 AMDDEGGFGGVW

-1441 RGWQVTSGFG
+1441 HGWEVTSGFG

-1457 GGYSAHDGVDYSGSK
+1457 GGYSAHDGVDYSGAK
-1472 TVHAMHGGIV
+1472 TVHAMHGGTV

-1504 KANDASVIYQE
+1504 KSDDASVIYQE

-1556 GSPFNHSGTTT
+1556 GNPFGHSGAST
-1567 KGWYDIRKMKAS
+1567 KGWYDIRDMKAS

-1594 SGFIENQFGKS
+1594 SGFIEKQFGKS

-1628 PGGTSV
+1628 PGGAGV
-1634 RRWASDVK
+1634 QRWKSDVK
-1642 KALKILGLSTSASMV
+1642 SALSKIGLSTSSSMV
-1657 NRVLRQINTESG
+1657 SRVLRQINTESG

-1674 KQPGADPDGDGSG
+1674 MGGTDGLADGH
-1687 PALGLMQT
+1687 AEGLMQV
-1695 KRSTFNRYKLPGHG
+1695 KPGTFRAYHLPGHG
-1709 NLWNGFDD
+1709 NIWNGYDNM
-1717 ILAGLNYAKH
+1717 LAGLNYAKH
-1727 RYGGGL
+1727 RYGSGL

-1747 GRPGEI
+1747 GIPGEV

-1769 KRSTA
+1769 QRASSE
-1774 DQHIAEAM
+1774 QHIAEAM

-1791 GFAAKALDVVTK
+1791 GFAAKALDVIEK
-1803 AKRQVQS
+1803 SKRQVQS

-1847 LGKDIV
+1847 LGKDII

>member
-11 KLKSDKFNREIKD
+11 KLKADKFNREIKE

-36 GDKLDKSFKENTD
+36 GEKLDKAFKDNTD

-55 KLTRKELKALF
+55 KLTKKEIKALF
-66 DKDTKIKI
+66 DKDTKVKI
-74 VAEAEKA
+74 IAEAEKA
-81 GIKDFQKV
+81 GIKDFERV
-89 LKKLPRKQKI
+89 LKKLPKQQKI
-99 ELFTEMKDKGTIDF
+99 ELFTEMKDKGAINF
-113 SKKLRS
+113 SKKL
-119 MNNDLRSDIGKLK
+119 NNLNNELRTDIGKLK
-132 AAYES
+132 SAYES
-137 TSSVQESYVNRLKA
+137 TSHVQESYLNRLKA
-151 EGRTAK
+151 EGRSVE
-157 ANKLEYQN
+157 ANKVEYQN
-165 LRSSIKKEAEIYE
+165 LRSSIKKESELYR

-184 TTLKNDRTKNTAQIA
+184 TNLRSDRTTDASKIA
-199 KQEAKVNDLAAALAN
+199 KQTVKVNDLAASLAKN
-214 DTRKMKELRKTQS
+214 TNKMKELGKTQS
-227 GFNRNPFTKMTK
+227 TFNRNPFTKMTR

-250 SESVFKKVFS
+250 TESVFKKVFS
-260 GVFWGEAAHGAAS
+260 GVFWGEVAHGAAS
-273 TAIHGITM
+273 SALNVIKTGL
-281 GIGGMIKEGI
+281 GGVIKVGN
-291 EFNKEQQV
+291 EFNKQQQV
-299 MNATWTTLT
+299 MVATWTTLT
-308 GSASKGAGFVKS
+308 GKANLGKNMVKS
-320 INKMSTAFG
+320 INDMSNAFG

-338 DQQFYHVL
+338 DQQFYHVFN
-346 DKKGPTEQLTK
+346 KKKPTEELTK
-357 SVLTMADTLGMSAE
+357 SVLTLADTLGMSADD
-371 NTKRLG
+371 TKRLG
-377 LNFTHMMSSSKMQ
+377 LNFTHMMTSSKMQ

-402 MFGEKL
+402 MFGERL
-408 LEYERKNK
+408 LDYERKMQHN
-416 NFVAGSSKSAK
+416 N
-427 ASTAQIKI
+427 
-435 AQQEAL
+435 AL
-441 ASFEKIHKGS
+441 N
-451 KVTADDLA
+451 
-459 LMSKK
+459 MS
-464 GLVGGDQYASLAKMI
+464 
-479 KENGSVSTSVA
+479 E
-490 NSMIRDYQK
+490 
-499 IETQNTASTK
+499 
-509 KVGNNSK
+509 
-516 LTMSQL
+516 L
-522 RDAMSA
+522 RNQMSA
-528 GQISAKDAEAVMNGL
+528 GKISAKDAEAVMNGL

-557 AAGAERSI
+557 AAGAERAI
-565 KARFSALSGDLAK
+565 KGRFSVLAGDLVK
-578 PFTTMQSP
+578 PFTQMQSP
-586 IFEAVSKW
+586 IFAAVSKW
-594 VSDKKTE
+594 VSDKRTE
-601 KEFTK
+601 KEFSK

-621 LTKAFHIKNGTKALD
+621 LTKAFHIDNGTKALD
-636 QMMDNIADGIEKLS
+636 NIMDNIADGIENLS
-650 NYIAKHSKQIVGF
+650 NYITKHSKQIVGF
-663 FKGIWSLLKIFSS
+663 FKGLWSSLKIFGS

-682 KGIIGGIGAILK
+682 KGLVGALGFVLK
-694 PIAKLVGHNKKVK
+694 PLAKMAGHSKKVK

-722 LEELGKVIAGI
+722 LEELGRVIAVI

-740 TFATGIV
+740 AFATGIAGIV
-747 GVIGQLGKLKTAFF
+747 GKLGELKTAFF

-775 LATTMSGGSSGG
+775 LATTMSGGGG
-787 GGLFSKIFKGGKGGT
+787 GFFGNIFKRGKGGT
-802 KVAEETGEMSR
+802 KVAEEAGEMSR
-813 MAKNGSKLGLLSKFK
+813 MAKYGSKSGIFSKLK
-828 GMSKFSKLA
+828 GMSKFGKLA

-892 IGAGVGALG
+892 LGAGVGALG
-901 GEKLGRTLGKQIQK
+901 GEKLGRALGKQIQK

-928 TKNAHD
+928 MKKAHD

-955 KTLKKNGVISEKE
+955 KTLKKNGAISNKEYEKE
-968 YQKEAKA
+968 AEA
-975 IKSAGQKVNSYDK
+975 IKKSGKKANSYDK
-988 KNKKD
+988 KNRKD
-993 QSAIAKY
+993 QTAIAKY

-1016 EQDEKLYGKHSTQVQ
+1016 QRDEKLYGKHSTQVQ
-1031 KDIANKKKALDK
+1031 KDINNKKKALDK

-1068 QADAKMLKDD
+1068 RANAKMLKDD

-1105 SVKSAANKKYKS
+1105 SVKRAANKKYKS

-1134 REYSGSSKWAKDKR
+1134 REYSGNSKWAKDKR
-1148 KAVIDA
+1148 KEAIDN

-1163 NRAKKQKDEAIN
+1163 NRAEKQKDEAIH
-1175 HAKSEKDRV
+1175 HAKVEKNRV

-1224 GKWWNTFTG
+1224 GKWWNKFTG

-1259 TGFFSGARRPIT
+1259 TGFFSGGRRPIT
-1271 KPTPVMLNDGF
+1271 KPTPVMMNDGF
-1282 DSPETGNREVGILP
+1282 DSPETGNREVGVLP
-1296 NGELFSPKE
+1296 NGGLFSPKE

-1321 TESKMLFG
+1321 TESKMIFG
-1329 DGLEHFAK
+1329 GELEHFAS

-1355 AENVYKSVKKKFELA
+1355 AQNIYKSLKKKFELA

-1375 NPGKALDKLMGK
+1375 NPGKALDKLIGN
-1387 PKKQKNSFFDRVSG
+1387 PKKQKNSFFNRVSS
-1401 DVFKPVKKQASDW
+1401 DVFKPVKKQAGAW

-1424 SMDDEGGFGGVW
+1424 AMDDEGGFGGVW

-1441 RGWQVTSGFG
+1441 HGWKVTSGFG
-1451 NRGAVS
+1451 SRGAVS
-1457 GGYSAHDGVDYSGSK
+1457 GGYSAHDGVDYSGAK
-1472 TVHAMHGGIV
+1472 TVHAMHGGTV

-1493 GANGIGQNLVI
+1493 GANGIGQNVVI
-1504 KANDASVIYQE
+1504 KADDASVIYQE

-1522 GADILVKK
+1522 GASILVKK

-1556 GSPFNHSGTTT
+1556 GNPFGHSGATT

-1579 KSDEKQQEKSKDTGL
+1579 KSDKKQQDKSKDNGL
-1594 SGFIENQFGKS
+1594 SGFIEKQFGKS

-1628 PGGTSV
+1628 PGGAGV
-1634 RRWASDVK
+1634 QRWKSDVK
-1642 KALKILGLSTSASMV
+1642 SALSELGLSTSASMV
-1657 NRVLRQINTESG
+1657 SRVLRQINTESSG
-1669 GNPKA
+1669 SPKA
-1674 KQPGADPDGDGSG
+1674 MGGTDGLADGH
-1687 PALGLMQT
+1687 AEGLMQV
-1695 KRSTFNRYKLPGHG
+1695 KPGTFRAYHLPGHG
-1709 NLWNGFDD
+1709 NIWNGYDN

-1727 RYGGGL
+1727 RYGSGL

-1747 GRPGEI
+1747 GIPGEI

-1769 KRSTA
+1769 QRSSSE
-1774 DQHIAEAM
+1774 QHIAEAM

-1791 GFAAKALDVVTK
+1791 GFAAKALDVVAK
-1803 AKRQVQS
+1803 SKRQVQS
-1810 MQYTQSPSTSVGG
+1810 MQYTQSPSTNVGG

>member
-24 SDKLVNEFGKNA
+24 SDKLVSEFGKNA
-36 GDKLDKSFKENTD
+36 GEKLDKAFKENTD
-49 KVINKA
+49 KAINKA
-55 KLTRKELKALF
+55 KLTKKEIKALF
-66 DKDTKIKI
+66 DKDTKVKI

-89 LKKLPRKQKI
+89 LKKIPKQQKI
-99 ELFTEMKDKGTIDF
+99 ELFTEMKDKGAINF
-113 SKKLRS
+113 SKKL
-119 MNNDLRSDIGKLK
+119 NNLNKELRNDIGKLK
-132 AAYES
+132 STYES
-137 TSSVQESYVNRLKA
+137 TSHVQDSYINRLKA
-151 EGRTAK
+151 EGRSVE
-157 ANKLEYQN
+157 ANKAEYQN
-165 LRSSIKKEAEIYE
+165 LRSSIKKESELYQ

-184 TTLKNDRTKNTAQIA
+184 NSLRSDRTKDASKIA
-199 KQEAKVNDLAAALAN
+199 EQTIKVNDLAASLARN
-214 DTRKMKELRKTQS
+214 TNKMKELGKTQNS
-227 GFNRNPFTKMTK
+227 FNRNPFTKMTR
-239 GLLGLNKQANK
+239 GLLGLNNQAHK
-250 SESVFKKVFS
+250 SKSVFKSVF
-260 GVFWGEAAHGAAS
+260 AAS
-273 TAIHGITM
+273 IVSNAFTNTLGLISTKLHDLWSNSMDYA
-281 GIGGMIKEGI
+281 KA
-291 EFNKEQQV
+291 QQT
-299 MNATWTTLT
+299 MNASWLTLT
-308 GSASKGAGFVKS
+308 GNAKEGKKMVDMTNDMAASFANSTDMVNDLNQKFYSISDSSKTTKKLTTDVLTLQDAFGKTDDEVKNFSTQYSQMMANGKVSAQDMMSFVNVFPKIRTELLKTEQKISGNRNLSMKQLNDMISKGEV
-320 INKMSTAFG
+320 
-329 QSNDLVNEL
+329 
-338 DQQFYHVL
+338 
-346 DKKGPTEQLTK
+346 
-357 SVLTMADTLGMSAE
+357 
-371 NTKRLG
+371 
-377 LNFTHMMSSSKMQ
+377 SSKTMQ
-390 LGDFNMISDQLP
+390 KVMDNMQKEYSGATAN
-402 MFGEKL
+402 FGKTFDGMNRTINARVPVL
-408 LEYERKNK
+408 L
-416 NFVAGSSKSAK
+416 SA
-427 ASTAQIKI
+427 
-435 AQQEAL
+435 
-441 ASFEKIHKGS
+441 
-451 KVTADDLA
+451 
-459 LMSKK
+459 
-464 GLVGGDQYASLAKMI
+464 
-479 KENGSVSTSVA
+479 
-490 NSMIRDYQK
+490 
-499 IETQNTASTK
+499 
-509 KVGNNSK
+509 
-516 LTMSQL
+516 
-522 RDAMSA
+522 
-528 GQISAKDAEAVMNGL
+528 
-543 GEKYKDASENMMKT
+543 
-557 AAGAERSI
+557 
-565 KARFSALSGDLAK
+565 
-578 PFTTMQSP
+578 FTTPLLKMKNP
-586 IFEAVSKW
+586 FLGTISKW

-601 KEFTK
+601 DEFGK
-606 VGTSASKGFKTITEA
+606 LGTTASKGFNTITKSFSKV
-621 LTKAFHIKNGTKALD
+621 LNFKDGFDSKQMFKRING
-636 QMMDNIADGIEKLS
+636 GIESLA
-650 NYIAKHSKQIVGF
+650 NFIAKHAKDIIGFFKGLWSSIKILGSIGTGF
-663 FKGIWSLLKIFSS
+663 FKGI
-676 IGVGFF
+676 VGALEFV
-682 KGIIGGIGAILK
+682 LK
-694 PIAKLVGHNKKVK
+694 PLAKMAGHSKKVK

-722 LEELGKVIAGI
+722 LEALGKVIAGI

-740 TFATGIV
+740 AFATGIA

-768 EAGEAEE
+768 EASEAEG
-775 LATTMSGGSSGG
+775 LASTMSGGSSSG
-787 GGLFSKIFKGGKGGT
+787 GGLFSKLFKGGKGGT
-802 KVAEETGEMSR
+802 KVAEEAGEMSR
-813 MAKNGSKLGLLSKFK
+813 VARNGSKLGILSKLK
-828 GMSKFSKLA
+828 GMSRFGKLA
-837 GGALGV
+837 AGATGV

-873 GAAAGAAAGTAILP
+873 GAAAGAAVGTAILP
-887 GIGTV
+887 GIGTA

-915 GLFGTKLKAPKIS
+915 GLFGTKLKVPKIS
-928 TKNAHD
+928 TKKAQN

-955 KTLKKNGVISEKE
+955 KTLKKNGAISDKE
-968 YQKEAKA
+968 YKKEAEA
-975 IKSAGQKVNSYDK
+975 IKKSGKKANSYDK

-993 QSAIAKY
+993 QKDIAKY

-1005 QKLTKKWNNKI
+1005 QKLTNKWNSKI
-1016 EQDEKLYGKHSTQVQ
+1016 ERDEKLYGKHSTQVQ

-1068 QADAKMLKDD
+1068 RANAKMLKDD

-1091 QVKEIVKNADKEYD
+1091 EVKEIVKNADKEYD
-1105 SVKSAANKKYKS
+1105 SVKSAANKKYKD

-1134 REYSGSSKWAKDKR
+1134 REYSGNSQWAKDKR
-1148 KAVIDA
+1148 KEVIDA

-1163 NRAKKQKDEAIN
+1163 DRAGKQKDEAIH
-1175 HAKSEKDRV
+1175 HAKAEKDRV
-1184 SKHADDRYKNVSK
+1184 SKHADDRYKNVST

-1204 AQKKAN
+1204 AQKKGN
-1210 KKKKDDNSG
+1210 KKKKDNNSG

-1224 GKWWNTFTG
+1224 GTWWNTFTS
-1233 GISSLLKVFGD
+1233 GINSLLKVFGD

-1259 TGFFSGARRPIT
+1259 TGFFSGSRRPIT

-1282 DSPETGNREVGILP
+1282 DSPETGNREVGVLP
-1296 NGELFSPKE
+1296 NGELFSPQE

-1329 DGLEHFAK
+1329 GGLKHFAS

-1343 GIGNFV
+1343 GIENFV

-1355 AENVYKSVKKKFELA
+1355 AKNIYKSLKKKFELA
-1370 KNIIS
+1370 KNVIS
-1375 NPGKALDKLMGK
+1375 NPGKALDKLMGN

-1401 DVFKPVKKQASDW
+1401 DVFKPVKKQASNW

-1424 SMDDEGGFGGVW
+1424 AMDDEGGFGGVW

-1441 RGWQVTSGFG
+1441 HGWQVTSGFG

-1472 TVHAMHGGIV
+1472 TVHAMHGGTV

-1504 KANDASVIYQE
+1504 KADDASVIYQE

-1522 GADILVKK
+1522 GASILVKK

-1556 GSPFNHSGTTT
+1556 GNPFGHSGATT
-1567 KGWYDIRKMKAS
+1567 KGWYDIRDMKAS
-1579 KSDEKQQEKSKDTGL
+1579 KSDKKQQEKSKDTGL
-1594 SGFIENQFGKS
+1594 SGFIEKQFGKS

-1628 PGGTSV
+1628 PGGSGV
-1634 RRWASDVK
+1634 QRWKSDVK
-1642 KALKILGLSTSASMV
+1642 SALSKLGLSTSTSMV
-1657 NRVLRQINTESG
+1657 SRVLRQINTESS

-1674 KQPGADPDGDGSG
+1674 MGGTDGLADGH
-1687 PALGLMQT
+1687 AEGLMQV
-1695 KRSTFNRYKLPGHG
+1695 KPGTFRAYHLPGH
-1709 NLWNGFDD
+1709 NNIWNGFDNM
-1717 ILAGLNYAKH
+1717 LAGLNYAKH
-1727 RYGGGL
+1727 RYGSGL

-1769 KRSTA
+1769 QRPSSE
-1774 DQHIAEAM
+1774 QHIAEAM

-1810 MQYTQSPSTSVGG
+1810 MQYTQSPSTSVAG